1 MGNQEHTG
9 KTRKA
14 ETGPIAVPAKSPLL
28 HRAVRQAE
36 PFTAP
41 PIVHDVL
48 RSPGRPLDETTR
60 ASMEPRFGHD
70 FSHVRVHSD
79 SKAAVS
85 AQAVNALAYTVGSDI
100 VLGAGSCVLGTV
112 NDNALLA
119 HELTHVV
126 QQEHAN
132 HATGTIVQTGPPDDA
147 YERQADAN
155 AVALSAL
162 GPAEVAIGGIA
173 AAALSVQRK
182 AAVEG
187 SRNSAAAEVDTGS
200 KTLDKESDCS
210 GWQRDP
216 QSLSKVAAEHYVQT
230 ELGLSAGLV
239 KTIVCDTTPLCCREA
254 GGIASC
260 VVTFANG
267 VAITVT
273 IYPDRIQCWRPN
285 SLLCVYS
292 YTCPS
297 SGKPVFRKLRC
308 S

>member
-1 MGNQEHTG
+1 MSNQERTG
-9 KTRKA
+9 KNKKA
-14 ETGPIAVPAKSPLL
+14 ASWPIAVPANYPLL
-28 HRAVRQAE
+28 HRSVWQAE

-70 FSHVRVHSD
+70 FSHVRVHSG
-79 SKAAVS
+79 SKAAES

-100 VLGAGSCVLGTV
+100 VLGAGSCLSGTV
-112 NDNALLA
+112 NDHALLA

-126 QQEHAN
+126 QQENAN
-132 HATGTIVQTGPPDDA
+132 RAPGAIVQTAPPDDA

-155 AVALSAL
+155 ADALSAL

-182 AAVEG
+182 AGVEG
-187 SRNSAAAEVDTGS
+187 SRNSAAAGVDTDS

-216 QSLSKVAAEHYVQT
+216 QSLSKVASEHYVQT
-230 ELGLSAGLV
+230 QLGLSAGLV
-239 KTIVCDTTPLCCREA
+239 KSIVCDTTPLCCREA
-254 GGIASC
+254 DGIASC

-267 VAITVT
+267 IAITVT

-285 SLLCVYS
+285 SPLCVYS